1 MLYETLHE
9 QQLM

>member
-9 QQLM
+9 QQIM